1 MKHAN
6 MLYNLLAYNSKLI
19 FFNLIN
25 KISLGGKLQ
34 NKSIIVNKVN
44 FLLVSIIL
52 GKLNALISRYGV
64 WKILNYKWYNIN
76 FRDEKNGKDFLPAHI
91 PKEVK
96 FNPKA
101 MG

>member
-25 KISLGGKLQ
+25 KTSLGGKLQ

-64 WKILNYKWYNIN
+64 
-76 FRDEKNGKDFLPAHI
+76 
-91 PKEVK
+91 
-96 FNPKA
+96 
-101 MG
+101 

>member
-1 MKHAN
+1 MKHTN
-6 MLYNLLAYNSKLI
+6 MLYNLLAYNLSKLV

-25 KISLGGKLQ
+25 KINLGGKLQ

-64 WKILNYKWYNIN
+64 
-76 FRDEKNGKDFLPAHI
+76 
-91 PKEVK
+91 
-96 FNPKA
+96 
-101 MG
+101 